1 MLHLIRNA
9 HIHAPDDLGLGHILV
24 AAGRIVY
31 IGDKVPELSTSL
43 LQTDTDLEG
52 RAIAPG
58 LIDAHTHTTGGGGE
72 AGYATRVP
80 ALPLSEFTRHGVT
93 SVVGLLGTDDTVR
106 NTSALVAQTYALR
119 EEGLSAWCYT
129 GGYHFPLTTLTGS
142 VRGDIVHVDCIIGVG
157 ELAISDH
164 RSSQLQFEELIRV
177 ASDTHVAGLMTGK
190 AGIVHLHLG
199 DGERGLSMLERAI
212 KETELPARVFNPTHV
227 NRQKALFEEACG
239 LARLGSHVD
248 LTAFPADDNDNS
260 WSASEA
266 WQRYQEQQCPADKIT
281 ISSDG
286 GGCMPVFNEQGEV
299 TSLDYARPK
308 ALVDCLQELLAAGH
322 ALSEVLPSLTRNPA
336 QLLRLE
342 RKGQI
347 VVGADADLVV
357 PGEDGLFSDVMVN
370 GEWHIQNQ
378 QIIRAGSF
386 ESR

>member
-9 HIHAPDDLGLGHILV
+9 HIHAPDDLGHGHLLV

-31 IGDKVPELSTSL
+31 VGDKPPELDPAL
-43 LQTDTDLEG
+43 LETDTDLEG

-58 LIDAHTHTTGGGGE
+58 LIDAHSHTTGGGGE

-80 ALPLSEFTRHGVT
+80 ALPLSEFTRYGVT

-106 NTSALVAQTYALR
+106 TTSALVAQTYALR

-129 GGYHFPLTTLTGS
+129 GGYHYPLTTLTGC
-142 VRGDIVHVDCIIGVG
+142 VRSDIVHVDCIIGVG

-177 ASDTHVAGLMTGK
+177 ASDAHVAGLMSGK

-212 KETELPARVFNPTHV
+212 NETELPARVFNPTHV
-227 NRQKALFEEACG
+227 NRQKTLFEEACE
-239 LARLGSHVD
+239 LAKLGSHID
-248 LTAFPADDNDNS
+248 LTAFPADDNDHS
-260 WSASEA
+260 WSASDA
-266 WQRYQEQQCPADKIT
+266 WQRYREQSCPADKIT

-286 GGCMPVFNEQGEV
+286 GGCMPVFNKQGEV

-308 ALVDCLQELLAAGH
+308 ALVDCLQELLSRGH
-322 ALSEVLPSLTRNPA
+322 ALSEVLPAMTRNPA

-347 VVGADADLVV
+347 FRGADADLIV
-357 PGEDGLFSDVMVN
+357 PGEDGQFSEVMVN
-370 GEWHIQNQ
+370 GEWHIRNGQLLKPGN
-378 QIIRAGSF
+378 F
-386 ESR
+386 ESA